1 MRKEMCRP
9 HNKYVS
15 GLVSEEEIAFLE
27 TIAKYVEKE
36 IFPKREAMEGGWYRN
51 EELAERTIDELY
63 EGLVKI
69 GIQQINIPVKH
80 GGLGGSNV
88 LRAAVNEEIS
98 RGDVGFATHVGKIHS
113 LASYLLQAK
122 RSDLLDR
129 YLPLLLGKDCWT
141 ASLMITEPQG
151 GANIE
156 DPTQHGQTICTTAE
170 LKGDEYIINGHKIWC
185 GPAGPPEVFIRQK
198 LKGHLG
204 YMLVATTDPSAG
216 DEGIAVFH
224 LPADAP
230 GMTFSNPIQKMGM
243 CFAVRNCEAWLENVR
258 LPRDL
263 RLAGP
268 GEDMKI
274 LHSRMSGG
282 RLTAAARCVGAAQAV
297 FEIALDY
304 LAERNIMG
312 KPIREH
318 SLWAAGLGELAA
330 EIEACRAH
338 YLTVAW
344 MFDHPDKYGPAWS
357 QAMIGR
363 ASAARQKAARMAIFV
378 MNRVMEYMGS
388 YGYAYEYQ
396 VEKFLRDMKIVQL
409 WLGGPQRD
417 RLDTALA
424 YYPFNWTF

>member
-1 MRKEMCRP
+1 MQKEMCRP
-9 HNKYVS
+9 RNKYVR
-15 GLVSEEEIAFLE
+15 GLVSDEEITVLE
-27 TIAKYVEKE
+27 TMARFAEKE
-36 IFPKREAMEGGWYRN
+36 IFPKREAMEGGWYRD
-51 EELAERTIDELY
+51 EKLAEETIDELY
-63 EGLVKI
+63 ERLVRI
-69 GIQQINIPVKH
+69 GIQKINIPAKY

-98 RGDVGFATHVGKIHS
+98 RGDVGLATHVGKIHS
-113 LASYLLQAK
+113 LAGYLLQAK

-129 YLPLLLGKDCWT
+129 YLPLLLGDDCWT

-156 DPTQHGQTICTTAE
+156 DPTQHGKTIQTRAE

-185 GPAGPPEVFIRQK
+185 GPAGPAEVFVRPK

-216 DEGIAVFH
+216 DEGVAVFH
-224 LPADAP
+224 LPADTP
-230 GMTFSNPIQKMGM
+230 GLTFSKPIQKMGM
-243 CFAVRNCEAWLENVR
+243 CFADRNCEAWLENVR
-258 LPRDL
+258 LPQEL

-268 GEDMKI
+268 GEDAKI
-274 LHSRMSGG
+274 LRSRMSGG
-282 RLTAAARCVGAAQAV
+282 RVTAAARCVGVAQAV

-304 LAERNIMG
+304 LADRDIMG
-312 KPIREH
+312 KPVREH

-330 EIEACRAH
+330 EVEACRTH
-338 YLTVAW
+338 YLATAW
-344 MFDHPDKYGPAWS
+344 MFDHPDLYGPAWS
-357 QAMIGR
+357 QPMLARVSG
-363 ASAARQKAARMAIFV
+363 ARQRAGSVAIMV
-378 MNRVMEYMGS
+378 MNRVIEYMGS

-424 YYPFNWTF
+424 YYPFNWTT